1 MLCFLRF
8 PDTALVA
15 DGGAGYLTPLDLSR
29 RVAPWPEP
37 LTVPFLRLVDDPS
50 PMSDSPR
57 KSERA
62 SLDLFES
69 GRREANERDQP
80 LAARLRPRTLD
91 EFVGQDHILGPGRLL
106 RRAIQA
112 DQISSLL
119 FYGPPGTGKTT
130 LALVIANTTRSH
142 FITINAVLAGV
153 ADIRKAIAEAKD
165 RRDLHGHRTILFV
178 DEVHRFNKAQQDALL
193 PWVENGTVILIGAT
207 TENPYFAVN
216 RPLVSR
222 SRIFQLRSLVEQDL
236 RRIIDQALTD
246 PRAWVDRRIEIDA
259 DAREHL
265 VSVANGDARA
275 VLNALELGVETT
287 PADERGIIRIDLTVA
302 EESIQ
307 RRAVLYDKEGDYHF
321 DTISAFIK
329 SMRGSDPD
337 ATAYWLAR
345 MVYAGEDPRFLFRRM
360 LIFASEDVGL
370 ADPHALEIVNTA
382 AESFDRVGLPEGRFH
397 LAQAALYLATA
408 PKSNS
413 VFAFFDALAA
423 IERENDH
430 QVPDHLKDASRDSE
444 GLGHGANYMYPHA
457 FRDHWVAQQY
467 LPTAM
472 HGRVFYQPSDQGRER
487 AVGDEV
493 RRRRELQLAAVVDAD
508 DGQILTTSPTN
519 DARDQWLIRAAG
531 EISGQLADTR
541 QRLFADLTIARHERI
556 LDLDAGSG
564 LLTWE
569 ALRRVPEGGVWSRC
583 KDKTSAVAMREMS
596 AHHLAELERPII
608 IEGPLG
614 NLADLMRL
622 RDEADVRF
630 DIVLSR
636 NAFTDLA
643 QREAA
648 IQVVAA
654 LMAPGARLRQAETV
668 PQLSQKLCDLVNLEL
683 LDNADLAQRV
693 LQAEESI
700 YADVDNPR
708 VTWTASDLQRLWE
721 EAGLIDV
728 AVSVHPYRSRR
739 RLTHAQLGQ
748 WFNPGGEK
756 HRTFASYL
764 RRQLAAEELK
774 TVRHFFEE
782 HLIHKEVEWM
792 TSVAFVRATAPPTDN
807 RTS

>member
-1 MLCFLRF
+1 
-8 PDTALVA
+8 
-15 DGGAGYLTPLDLSR
+15 
-29 RVAPWPEP
+29 
-37 LTVPFLRLVDDPS
+37 
-50 PMSDSPR
+50 MSDSPH
-57 KSERA
+57 KSDRD

-69 GRREANERDQP
+69 GRRAANERDQP

-153 ADIRKAIAEAKD
+153 AQIRGAISEAKE

-222 SRIFQLRSLVEQDL
+222 SRVFQLTSLVEQDL
-236 RRIIDQALTD
+236 RRIIDQALAD
-246 PRAWVDRRIEIDA
+246 PRGYAEKRVAIDA

-265 VSVANGDARA
+265 VGVANGDARA
-275 VLNALELGVETT
+275 VLNALELAVETT
-287 PADERGIIRIDLTVA
+287 PVDDRGIVRIDLTVA

-307 RRAVLYDKEGDYHF
+307 QRAVLYDKEGDYHF

-370 ADPHALEIVNTA
+370 ADPNALGVVNMA

-413 VFAFFDALAA
+413 VFAFFDALSA
-423 IERENDH
+423 IEQENDH

-444 GLGHGANYMYPHA
+444 SLGHGANYLYPHA

-487 AVGDEV
+487 ALGDEV
-493 RRRRELQLAAVVDAD
+493 RRRRELQLAAVVDTD
-508 DGQILTTSPTN
+508 DGQILTTSPA
-519 DARDQWLIRAAG
+519 DGARDQWLIRAAG
-531 EISGQLADTR
+531 ELSAQLADTR
-541 QRLFADLTIARHERI
+541 QRLFAELNISRHDRI

-569 ALRRVPEGGVWSRC
+569 ALRRVPEGGVWSRSR
-583 KDKTSAVAMREMS
+583 DKTSAVAMREMS
-596 AHHLAELERPII
+596 AQQLPELDRPAVL
-608 IEGPLG
+608 EGPLPQ
-614 NLADLMRL
+614 LADLLRL
-622 RDEADVRF
+622 RTEADVRF
-630 DIVLSR
+630 DIVLGR
-636 NAFTDLA
+636 NALVDTTD
-643 QREAA
+643 RSAA
-648 IQVVAA
+648 LRSVTE
-654 LMAPGARLRQAETV
+654 LMAPGGRLRQAETV
-668 PQLSQKLCDLVNLEL
+668 PRLSQKLCDLVNLDL

-693 LQAEESI
+693 LKVEAAI

-708 VTWTASDLQRLWE
+708 VTWTPQDLCRGWQ
-721 EAGLIDV
+721 EAGLINV
-728 AVSVHPYRSRR
+728 EVVVHQYHSRR
-739 RLTHAQLGQ
+739 RLTHAHLGQ
-748 WFNPGGEK
+748 WFNPGGEL

-764 RRQLAAEELK
+764 RRELAAAELK

-782 HLIHKEVEWM
+782 HLIHKEVEWR
-792 TSVAFVRATAPPTDN
+792 TSVAFVRGQAPD
-807 RTS
+807 R